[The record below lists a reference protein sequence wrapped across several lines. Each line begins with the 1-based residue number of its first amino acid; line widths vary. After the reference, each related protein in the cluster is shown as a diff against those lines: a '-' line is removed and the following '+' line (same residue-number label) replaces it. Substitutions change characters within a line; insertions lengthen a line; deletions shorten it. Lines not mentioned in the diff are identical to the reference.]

1 MHIAYG
7 TREGERDDEKF
18 DEGYEVVGCFGS
30 RINYSGRRVRVY
42 LETHQFCALTSFFP
56 KKHYTT
62 WTHPC
67 SRLGCQL
74 DHFFVYRK
82 DLRRFRDAEPMSGQ
96 LTDSDHR
103 ALRASLDC
111 KEPKK
116 KKKIVRDARQTL
128 GRLDH
133 TCLQSQ
139 EGKDSLVQHTL
150 NVLATKSTPSDNH
163 YDCRASALY
172 TAA

>member
-1 MHIAYG
+1 MHIG
-7 TREGERDDEKF
+7 TGEGGDDEKF
-18 DEGYEVVGCFGS
+18 DESYEVVGCFGS
-30 RINYSGRRVRVY
+30 RINDSGRRVRVY

-139 EGKDSLVQHTL
+139 EGKDSLVQHTW